1 MSKKLM
7 ILGTQSGSGKSTITA
22 GILRV
27 LSNMGFSVSP
37 FKSQNMALNSFVTS
51 DGEEMGRSQAMQAEA
66 ARKKPNIN
74 MNPIL
79 LKPSKN
85 RGSQLIVK
93 GKAVGYYEAL
103 SYRKKRAD
111 LVDVIISSLGNIENS
126 CDAVILEGA
135 GSAYEVNLRDGD
147 ISNMGM
153 AEIADCP
160 VILVADIDR
169 GGVFASIAGT
179 YWLMRDDEK
188 KRVKGVIINKFRGKD
203 GSFDDGVSDIERIT
217 GLKVLGVMPFLDID
231 LEGEDS
237 VDLDKSKISPSKSD
251 TGTQD
256 VHNQSGIGQ
265 YIDIAVLRLPYIS
278 NFTDFSPLEVDPRVN
293 LRYTLDADF
302 IENADL
308 TIIPGSKS
316 TIEDLEVLKEKGI
329 DEIIKKKNSKG
340 EMIIGI
346 CGGFQMLGEKIID
359 LGGAESTVKQTDG
372 LGILDINTEFFQTKK
387 LKSRKYQIDG
397 MEDFIGFSGLAK
409 RGQNRG
415 FISCEENTLVS
426 DKKEVSEIK
435 DRIKEVFE
443 IKDRISVSY
452 NKEVPLSDNKE
463 VPLSESNEISG
474 YEIHMGRSFAT
485 GKDEDLLFQVSKEK
499 NAFGTYIHGLFEN
512 DDIREILIYNIIKD
526 KYGEVDMTHFGDKHQ
541 TYSDYK
547 DGQFEKLAFYVE
559 KYIDINEILKILD
572 LDETRRKL

>member
-93 GKAVGYYEAL
+93 GKAVGYYQAL
-103 SYRKKRAD
+103 SYRKKRED
-111 LVDVIISSLGNIENS
+111 LVDVIISSLSTVENS
-126 CDAVILEGA
+126 SDVVILEGA

-179 YWLMRDDEK
+179 YWLMREDEK

-237 VDLDKSKISPSKSD
+237 IDLDKSNISPSKSD
-251 TGTQD
+251 TGSRD
-256 VHNQSGIGQ
+256 VYNQSKESQSIN
-265 YIDIAVLRLPYIS
+265 IAVLRLPYIS
-278 NFTDFSPLEVDPRVN
+278 NFTDFSPFEVDPRVN
-293 LRYTLDADF
+293 LRYTLDINF

-316 TIEDLEVLKEKGI
+316 TIEDLEVLKEKDI
-329 DEIIKKKNSKG
+329 DDIIKKKNSRG

-359 LGGAESTVKQTDG
+359 LDEAESIVKQTDG
-372 LGILDINTEFFQTKK
+372 LGILDINTEFFQTKE
-387 LKSRKYQIDG
+387 LKSRKYRTDG
-397 MEDFIGFSGLAK
+397 MENFIGFSGLAK
-409 RGQNRG
+409 RVHDRD
-415 FISCEENTLVS
+415 FVSCEEKTSVS
-426 DKKEVSEIK
+426 ENRETSLNEDKTSVMEQKEVSEMD
-435 DRIKEVFE
+435 DRTSE
-443 IKDRISVSY
+443 
-452 NKEVPLSDNKE
+452 SDNKE
-463 VPLSESNEISG
+463 PSISESNEISG

-485 GKDEDLLFQVSKEK
+485 GKDEDLLFQVSNEK
-499 NAFGTYIHGLFEN
+499 NVFGTYIHGLFEN

-541 TYSDYK
+541 TYSGYK